1 MVNVMNP
8 KKAEY
13 IISAVSKK
21 QYPSFN
27 YPSFV
32 FLGRSNVGKSSFINA
47 LVSRKNLAFTSSK
60 PGKTIALN
68 FYNIDDKY
76 LFIDVPGYGYA
87 KRNIDERL
95 KFGNMIEELL
105 NSYEQLKLC
114 FLVIDI
120 RHEPSD
126 DDCLMYNFLKH
137 QNLNVTVVCTKAD
150 KISKNQVI
158 NSLKAIKKKLELT
171 ENDDCFAVSSTT
183 KDGIIKIEELI
194 KKY

>member
-1 MVNVMNP
+1 MNP

-21 QYPSFN
+21 QYPNLN

-76 LFIDVPGYGYA
+76 LFVDVPGYGYA
-87 KRNIDERL
+87 RRNISDRL
-95 KFGNMIEELL
+95 GYGKMIEEYLE
-105 NSYEQLKLC
+105 NDNLKVC
-114 FLVIDI
+114 FLIVDA
-120 RHEPSD
+120 RHDPTED
-126 DDCLMYNFLKH
+126 DVLMYNFLKH
-137 QNLNVTVVCTKAD
+137 LNLNVVVIATKVD
-150 KISKNQVI
+150 KISKNQSI
-158 NSLKAIKKKLELT
+158 NALKNVKKVLNMNE
-171 ENDDCFAVSSTT
+171 DDKCYLVSSDT
-183 KDGIIKIEELI
+183 KLGIEEVEKIIKS
-194 KKY
+194 Y